1 MQIQVQLM
9 FMSKMEGGGGAGGLG
24 CPISITL
31 LVPDGLV
38 QIFQKLLIW
47 SFHLQQTLQFLPNG
61 VEKQKS
67 SWLVDERV
75 LLVTKVTITQITTRY
90 NHGEQKSVSGH
101 VNPGGG
107 WALQYNSRR
116 PLRVPLVSAENRN
129 VRCQSRMR
137 HASSGQRE
145 VQGPMRRIEDAF
157 RSDRSSHISE
167 AIWDAYFCSVNTNA
181 SQCVLDSNKG
191 PTNRLRHRSS
201 WKICNRS
208 SCWKVE
214 LSVARLTDKRRYA
227 SSWFSVASFIVSSPI
242 HF

>member
-1 MQIQVQLM
+1 M
-9 FMSKMEGGGGAGGLG
+9 FMSKMEGGAGGLG

-107 WALQYNSRR
+107 
-116 PLRVPLVSAENRN
+116 
-129 VRCQSRMR
+129 
-137 HASSGQRE
+137 
-145 VQGPMRRIEDAF
+145 
-157 RSDRSSHISE
+157 
-167 AIWDAYFCSVNTNA
+167 
-181 SQCVLDSNKG
+181 
-191 PTNRLRHRSS
+191 
-201 WKICNRS
+201 
-208 SCWKVE
+208 
-214 LSVARLTDKRRYA
+214 
-227 SSWFSVASFIVSSPI
+227 
-242 HF
+242 

>member
-9 FMSKMEGGGGAGGLG
+9 FMSKMEGGAGGLG

-31 LVPDGLV
+31 SLYPISQPDGLV

-107 WALQYNSRR
+107 
-116 PLRVPLVSAENRN
+116 
-129 VRCQSRMR
+129 
-137 HASSGQRE
+137 
-145 VQGPMRRIEDAF
+145 
-157 RSDRSSHISE
+157 
-167 AIWDAYFCSVNTNA
+167 
-181 SQCVLDSNKG
+181 
-191 PTNRLRHRSS
+191 
-201 WKICNRS
+201 
-208 SCWKVE
+208 
-214 LSVARLTDKRRYA
+214 
-227 SSWFSVASFIVSSPI
+227 
-242 HF
+242 